1 MQTDVAMKTFAFAR
15 RGCSF
20 DEYKWASVVEFLFSS
35 FDVCEDFFLTRV
47 RNKKKLNSHN
57 RDY

>member
-35 FDVCEDFFLTRV
+35 FDVCEDFFDESEKQ
-47 RNKKKLNSHN
+47 KKA
-57 RDY
+57 